1 MPLALL
7 NGSAQA
13 CFCASWVLPP
23 QLTKLTLSA
32 AIVAWLVFPVGFL
45 EGQPMTRG
53 DLEEEQLALRAVGHG
68 QRPRIR

>member
-32 AIVAWLVFPVGFL
+32 AIA
-45 EGQPMTRG
+45 T
-53 DLEEEQLALRAVGHG
+53 
-68 QRPRIR
+68 